1 MNWRVTVGS
10 REVRVDLARLPDLRQ
25 VQPGVYSMLRDGR
38 SLLFRVAPV
47 NGAVVVDVEGREYR
61 VEARDPRAGGRH
73 GRHTLGEGR
82 QNIIAP
88 MPGKVMRVLVA
99 EGDSVQPGQGLAVV
113 EAMKM
118 QNEVRAPREGRVVSL
133 RAKPGDAVTAG
144 AVLLVLE

>member
-118 QNEVRAPREGRVVSL
+118 QNEIRAPKDGRVTAIRV
-133 RAKPGDAVTAG
+133 AEGAAVAG
-144 AVLLVLE
+144 GETLAEVE